1 MELSRV
7 KWRLGGRPV
16 RLGQTGVSEGV
27 GQWEEGREEQP
38 KRIEL
43 RSLLEAELAKR
54 SRRLAS
60 EINRGGG
67 GEGALHAS
75 KPPKWKWEEERV
87 GSTENSIH
95 RGR

>member
-43 RSLLEAELAKR
+43 RRLLEAELAKR
-54 SRRLAS
+54 
-60 EINRGGG
+60 
-67 GEGALHAS
+67 
-75 KPPKWKWEEERV
+75 K
-87 GSTENSIH
+87 
-95 RGR
+95 